1 VAPFVELRRSLQ
13 ADQQTAQRGHEVG
26 TWGTQHNISN
36 NAGPTT
42 VTVVQMRVERAMG
55 IEPT

>member
-1 VAPFVELRRSLQ
+1 MAPFLELRRPLQ
-13 ADQQTAQRGHEVG
+13 ADQQTAESGDEVG
-26 TWGTQHNISN
+26 IWRTQHDITN

>member
-1 VAPFVELRRSLQ
+1 MAPFLELRRTLQ
-13 ADQQTAQRGHEVG
+13 PDQQAAEGGDEVG
-26 TWGTQHNISN
+26 TWCTQHNITN

>member
-1 VAPFVELRRSLQ
+1 MAPFVQMCRAFQ
-13 ADQQTAQRGHEVG
+13 ADQQTAQRGHEIG
-26 TWGTQHNISN
+26 AWRAQHDIQN
-36 NAGPTT
+36 NAGPTA